1 MCEELLNSVFT
12 HYL

>member
-1 MCEELLNSVFT
+1 MYEELLNSVFT

>member
-12 HYL
+12 HL